1 MQLNKISRGEIKII
15 GRDPKDLVGMDT
27 NIGWNATQQDFTCV
41 DWLNISRFSV
51 CILGKSSILENSI
64 LPDSYAMFVYTF

>member
-1 MQLNKISRGEIKII
+1 MQLSKISRGEIKVI

-41 DWLNISRFSV
+41 D
-51 CILGKSSILENSI
+51 
-64 LPDSYAMFVYTF
+64 